1 MNFFKYI
8 YILLVIFSVVS
19 CIPNKDLVYLQKNS
33 AKNESIEVSVLNS
46 KPYRIQ
52 TNDIL
57 SISIKALDQRLV
69 EMFNPSSAAGQQQ
82 NSSDALYFNGFT
94 VDDHGN
100 IRIPVLGNVNVMGFT
115 IEEVRE
121 VVEKR
126 LLDEYFK
133 SEARLFVNI
142 KLAGLRYT
150 VNGEIGVPGTN
161 FLYQDRANIMEAIAN
176 SGDITILGDR
186 KNVQV
191 IRKLPHGYQTFTI
204 DLTDSKAFS
213 SPVFNIQPN
222 DYIYVKP
229 LRQKSWGTG
238 VTGIQSFSTI
248 ISAITLIATTFLL
261 TKTLN

>member
-1 MNFFKYI
+1 MKFFKYI
-8 YILLVIFSVVS
+8 FIVLVVFSFVS
-19 CIPNKDLVYLQKNS
+19 CIPNKNLVYLQNNGS
-33 AKNESIEVSVLNS
+33 ENESIEVLASNS
-46 KPYRIQ
+46 KPYRLQ

-69 EMFNPSSAAGQQQ
+69 EMFSPSSLGGQQQ
-82 NSSDALYFNGFT
+82 NSPTALYFNGFT

-100 IRIPVLGNVNVMGFT
+100 IRIPVLGDVNVMGYT
-115 IEEVRE
+115 TEEVRG
-121 VVEKR
+121 VLEKR

-133 SEARLFVNI
+133 SEARLFVNV
-142 KLAGLRYT
+142 KLAGLKYT
-150 VNGEIGVPGTN
+150 MNGEIGSPGTN
-161 FLYQDRANIMEAIAN
+161 FLYQDKANIMEAIAN
-176 SGDITILGDR
+176 SGDIAFTGDR

-191 IRKLPHGYQTFTI
+191 IRKLPQGYQTYTI
-204 DLTDSKAFS
+204 DLTDAKAFN

-238 VTGIQSFSTI
+238 TTGLQSFSAI

-261 TKTLN
+261 TKTLK